1 MPLLGPL
8 RLAQTSPNHHLVCS
22 PLISKIIEKKKKREK
37 KKKDRKQDNKK
48 STYCKYAVKNAK
60 IKNHRIS
67 TFMACRQP

>member
-37 KKKDRKQDNKK
+37 KKRTGSKTIRKAHTANMQ
-48 STYCKYAVKNAK
+48 
-60 IKNHRIS
+60 
-67 TFMACRQP
+67 